1 MVPWNS
7 ALGGFAYNWQSKW
20 VGIIAI
26 KTENNKHQTRNYS
39 LQTVNYKWSWKNIQC
54 VKDFAALLLA
64 LYKRGRAILFKFR
77 FRWHSFRRNLAVVVF
92 VDKRNS
98 KNRSPR
104 LPPFCSASFRGGSA
118 ALSVGH
124 PRGTHSRYVTGC
136 CLIPLEIC
144 GVKNNS
150 RRITYGIGC
159 IWGMPSLSPL

>member
-7 ALGGFAYNWQSKW
+7 ALGGFAYNWQIKW

-26 KTENNKHQTRNYS
+26 KTEKNKHQTRNCS
-39 LQTVNYKWSWKNIQC
+39 LQTVNYKWSWENIQC
-54 VKDFAALLLA
+54 VKDFPAVLLA

-92 VDKRNS
+92 LDKRNS
-98 KNRSPR
+98 KI
-104 LPPFCSASFRGGSA
+104 
-118 ALSVGH
+118 ALRVFPHFVLRHFVKDVDH
-124 PRGTHSRYVTGC
+124 PRGTHSRYVIGC
-136 CLIPLEIC
+136 CLIPLENC